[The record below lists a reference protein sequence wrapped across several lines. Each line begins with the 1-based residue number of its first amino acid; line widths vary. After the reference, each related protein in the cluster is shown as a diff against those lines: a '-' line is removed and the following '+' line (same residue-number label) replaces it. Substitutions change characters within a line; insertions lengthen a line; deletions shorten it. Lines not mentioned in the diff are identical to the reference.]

1 MCIAVPLYEVKIPA
15 VGWETVRKLKL
26 TIITSQNLI
35 PQVPDKWKFDLV
47 CLLEEQENL
56 HTILTEALM
65 EVGTIAIDS
74 IFSKV
79 NQYPV

>member
-1 MCIAVPLYEVKIPA
+1 MNDKLYVQSQ
-15 VGWETVRKLKL
+15 LKL

-56 HTILTEALM
+56 HTILTDALM
-65 EVGTIAIDS
+65 EVGTIAVDS
-74 IFSKV
+74 ILSKV
-79 NQYPV
+79 NQYPIQHFQPGVES